1 MYRLTSIRV
10 KASAPLSALEEPP
23 TAAQTLPADVRIEQ
37 PRRSFEITAP
47 KGAEE
52 VDHDRL
58 EVLLADAWHLF
69 LLLSVTS
76 STAG

>member
-1 MYRLTSIRV
+1 VSYHLLAAVTN
-10 KASAPLSALEEPP
+10 PLLSQP
-23 TAAQTLPADVRIEQ
+23 LPADVRIEQ
-37 PRRSFEITAP
+37 LRRGFEITAP
-47 KGAEE
+47 EGAEE

-76 STAG
+76 STTE